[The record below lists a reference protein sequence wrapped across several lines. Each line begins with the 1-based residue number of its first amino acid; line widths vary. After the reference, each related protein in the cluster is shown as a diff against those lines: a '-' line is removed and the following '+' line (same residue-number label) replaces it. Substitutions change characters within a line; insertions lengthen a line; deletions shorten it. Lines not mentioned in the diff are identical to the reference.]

1 MKKNSKKYQQLIS
14 SKEKNAQFE
23 KASAA
28 MKRVMIA
35 KDVIEH
41 VKVKNIKANRGAY
54 FEGGEYPE
62 IGETTKAKVSLQEV
76 MPKMELCS
84 VCALGGMFYSS
95 IAINNKFKADV
106 IDKREGEIDTEFD
119 GDDVRKKLGKF
130 FSKYQMA
137 LIESAFEG
145 TDYSYENDIE
155 DMSDARELEFEKA
168 TDFCRKNNGE
178 RIDSKKAIIKIMNNI
193 IENEGKFKP

>member
-41 VKVKNIKANRGAY
+41 VNVKNIKASRGAY

-62 IGETTKAKVSLQEV
+62 IGETKKSKVSLQEV
-76 MPKMELCS
+76 LPKMESCS

-106 IDKREGEIDTEFD
+106 MDKRDGEIDTEVD
-119 GDDVRKKLGKF
+119 GDDVRIKLGKF
-130 FSKYQMA
+130 FSKHQMA

-145 TDYSYENDIE
+145 EDYSYENDVE
-155 DMSDARELEFEKA
+155 DMSGAKELELEVA
-168 TDFCRKNNGE
+168 TEFCRKDGLKM
-178 RIDSKKAIIKIMNNI
+178 DSKKAIIKIMNNI